1 VRGFQLIFQ
10 SQTNE
15 INKEKIVIKL
25 PTNRIVATINLENQ
39 PQANSSTSQ
48 QSIKCGM
55 QQVQQ
60 IETIEINGF
69 YSYYRTL
76 GENTIT

>member
-1 VRGFQLIFQ
+1 
-10 SQTNE
+10 
-15 INKEKIVIKL
+15 
-25 PTNRIVATINLENQ
+25 VATINLEIQ

-60 IETIEINGF
+60 IESIEINGF
-69 YSYYRTL
+69 CSYYRTL